1 MGIEEGQESRRVLR
15 LAQIKINTPNHKRE
29 GVKKGGRARGVWPM
43 CAQLLLRAGKNV
55 KRLKRLKR
63 ELTLKKFRLWEKLRT
78 QFR

>member
-43 CAQLLLRAGKNV
+43 CAQLLLRAGK
-55 KRLKRLKR
+55 KC
-63 ELTLKKFRLWEKLRT
+63 EAAKKP
-78 QFR
+78 